1 MNFKIYTNFNLNLDD
16 IKTLNLLY
24 LPLIGDD
31 SLTLYTFLHSLI
43 DRMSLEGSF
52 FQKEEILDLLGY
64 KSIKFNKSLAKLEG
78 INLVRTFVKEDYEV
92 VFLLAPF
99 TPKNFLKDTVLGH
112 LLEERIGEE
121 NYKKLLELFI
131 IPTPDLKD
139 YKEITKTFGE
149 VFSESHNIKYDKI
162 SDNIYGRRPNRKSL
176 INNTD
181 FDFDLFI
188 SKIDLNHLKD
198 GLTDEF
204 RKQIESTSLVY
215 SFNLEQMTNLF
226 NDSVDKNGYYNY
238 DLFKKKVQSL
248 YNFLHKK
255 VNSKLSNDDMVNKLD
270 NMNAVTLVK
279 SLMGDNYPNLV
290 LQKVNDLYININLP
304 RGLINLMII
313 LVYAQKEN
321 IPAISYFEKMA
332 SSWQNDGIYT
342 TEDAVNKYVKGQL
355 KTKSKKNN
363 KDIELEDWQI
373 AGMEDIMKGF
383 R

>member
-255 VNSKLSNDDMVNKLD
+255 VNSKLSNNDMVNKLD

-304 RGLINLMII
+304 RGIINLMII

>member
-355 KTKSKKNN
+355 KTKSKKSN

>member
-215 SFNLEQMTNLF
+215 NFNLEQMTNLF

-304 RGLINLMII
+304 RGIINLMII

>member
-78 INLVRTFVKEDYEV
+78 INLVRTFVKEDDEV

-355 KTKSKKNN
+355 KTKSKKSN

>member
-1 MNFKIYTNFNLNLDD
+1 
-16 IKTLNLLY
+16 
-24 LPLIGDD
+24 
-31 SLTLYTFLHSLI
+31 
-43 DRMSLEGSF
+43 
-52 FQKEEILDLLGY
+52 
-64 KSIKFNKSLAKLEG
+64 
-78 INLVRTFVKEDYEV
+78 
-92 VFLLAPF
+92 
-99 TPKNFLKDTVLGH
+99 
-112 LLEERIGEE
+112 
-121 NYKKLLELFI
+121 
-131 IPTPDLKD
+131 
-139 YKEITKTFGE
+139 
-149 VFSESHNIKYDKI
+149 
-162 SDNIYGRRPNRKSL
+162 
-176 INNTD
+176 
-181 FDFDLFI
+181 
-188 SKIDLNHLKD
+188 
-198 GLTDEF
+198 
-204 RKQIESTSLVY
+204 
-215 SFNLEQMTNLF
+215 MTNLF

-355 KTKSKKNN
+355 KTKSKKSN

-383 R
+383 RENG

>member
-149 VFSESHNIKYDKI
+149 VFSES
-162 SDNIYGRRPNRKSL
+162 
-176 INNTD
+176 
-181 FDFDLFI
+181 
-188 SKIDLNHLKD
+188 
-198 GLTDEF
+198 
-204 RKQIESTSLVY
+204 
-215 SFNLEQMTNLF
+215 
-226 NDSVDKNGYYNY
+226 
-238 DLFKKKVQSL
+238 
-248 YNFLHKK
+248 
-255 VNSKLSNDDMVNKLD
+255 
-270 NMNAVTLVK
+270 
-279 SLMGDNYPNLV
+279 
-290 LQKVNDLYININLP
+290 
-304 RGLINLMII
+304 
-313 LVYAQKEN
+313 
-321 IPAISYFEKMA
+321 
-332 SSWQNDGIYT
+332 
-342 TEDAVNKYVKGQL
+342 
-355 KTKSKKNN
+355 
-363 KDIELEDWQI
+363 
-373 AGMEDIMKGF
+373 
-383 R
+383 

>member
-24 LPLIGDD
+24 LPLISDD

-355 KTKSKKNN
+355 KTKSKKSN

>member
-43 DRMSLEGSF
+43 DRMILEGSF

-355 KTKSKKNN
+355 KTKSKKSN

>member
-304 RGLINLMII
+304 RGIINLMII

>member
-1 MNFKIYTNFNLNLDD
+1 
-16 IKTLNLLY
+16 
-24 LPLIGDD
+24 
-31 SLTLYTFLHSLI
+31 
-43 DRMSLEGSF
+43 
-52 FQKEEILDLLGY
+52 
-64 KSIKFNKSLAKLEG
+64 
-78 INLVRTFVKEDYEV
+78 
-92 VFLLAPF
+92 
-99 TPKNFLKDTVLGH
+99 
-112 LLEERIGEE
+112 
-121 NYKKLLELFI
+121 
-131 IPTPDLKD
+131 
-139 YKEITKTFGE
+139 
-149 VFSESHNIKYDKI
+149 
-162 SDNIYGRRPNRKSL
+162 
-176 INNTD
+176 
-181 FDFDLFI
+181 
-188 SKIDLNHLKD
+188 
-198 GLTDEF
+198 
-204 RKQIESTSLVY
+204 
-215 SFNLEQMTNLF
+215 MTNLF

-332 SSWQNDGIYT
+332 LSWQNDGIYT
-342 TEDAVNKYVKGQL
+342 TEDAVNKYVKRQL
-355 KTKSKKNN
+355 KTKSKKSN

>member
-149 VFSESHNIKYDKI
+149 VFSESYNIKYDKI

-355 KTKSKKNN
+355 KTKSKKSN

>member
-332 SSWQNDGIYT
+332 LSWQNDGIYT
-342 TEDAVNKYVKGQL
+342 TEDAVNKYVKRQL
-355 KTKSKKNN
+355 KTKSKKSN

>member
-304 RGLINLMII
+304 RGIINLMII

-355 KTKSKKNN
+355 KTKSKKSN